1 MFLFQRSS
9 SLFDRLL
16 SPLVSDNGNL
26 IRGKTVSVFT
36 TFPFFWC
43 CFYNCV
49 HNFVSRK
56 VPSWQPTPPTKRV
69 SNLIDCESLMKEKH
83 AEEINLMFSCVV
95 SHSGPAVSH
104 KIAQLCK
111 SVAMISAALSAQ
123 FKHVRRNYFVSNKSS
138 GLFFLFFFGQRWP

>member
-1 MFLFQRSS
+1 MAISLEEKQRLCSQ
-9 SLFDRLL
+9 L
-16 SPLVSDNGNL
+16 
-26 IRGKTVSVFT
+26 
-36 TFPFFWC
+36 FPFFC

-111 SVAMISAALSAQ
+111 SLAMISAALNTQ
-123 FKHVRRNYFVSNKSS
+123 FKHVPRNYFVSNKSL
-138 GLFFLFFFGQRWP
+138 GVFFRLFFFFLDNADRKLQVAAKRFTRR